1 MGKSTSV
8 SSADSTACCSMQG
21 IACSGSN
28 VTQVVWYHQNL
39 TGTIPAEIGNLVNL
53 QEL

>member
-1 MGKSTSV
+1 
-8 SSADSTACCSMQG
+8 MQG

-39 TGTIPAEIGNLVNL
+39 TGSIPAEIGNLTHL
-53 QEL
+53 ELL